1 MIDPAD
7 GVPYASAG
15 DFERALVDRIANAA
29 ALSAH
34 GVAELR
40 RQFAYGRLLARL
52 FIAQPER
59 WVLKGATGL
68 LARLPLQARHSI
80 DVDLYYEGGIDVALA
95 ALRDAAETDLGDFFT
110 FDIER
115 GVSLGGETTGT
126 QARATT
132 YLGDKIFE
140 TFRVDVVVDRTM
152 TAEPDLIPPID
163 SVEIPG
169 LRSVEYRAH
178 PIPDQ
183 IADKHA
189 AMIGT
194 YAGRPS
200 TRYRDLV
207 DLVLIATT
215 QAVSASALHTAL
227 VSEHRRRNM
236 PPLLPF
242 SLPSDEWQQGYRKI
256 AATVPGFTVLDAAEA
271 AEIVSHLIDPV
282 IAGLTSG
289 TWNPD
294 GLEWSSP

>member
-1 MIDPAD
+1 MDPGE
-7 GVPYASAG
+7 GVPYGSAR
-15 DFERALVDRIANAA
+15 DFERALTDRIANAA
-29 ALSAH
+29 ASSPH
-34 GVAELR
+34 GIAEIR

-52 FIAQPER
+52 FITQPER

-68 LARLPLQARHSI
+68 LARLPLRARHSI
-80 DVDLYYEGGIDVALA
+80 DVDLYYEGEIDGALT
-95 ALRDAAETDLGDFFT
+95 ALRDAAEADLGDFFT

-115 GVSLGGETTGT
+115 GASFGGEAAGT
-126 QARATT
+126 QVRVTA

-152 TAEPDLIPPID
+152 TAEPDLIPPIEP
-163 SVEIPG
+163 VEIPG

-189 AMIGT
+189 AMIDT

-215 QAVSASALHTAL
+215 QVVSAAALHRAL
-227 VSEHRRRNM
+227 IAEHRRRGVT
-236 PPLLPF
+236 PSLPF
-242 SLPSDEWQQGYRKI
+242 SLPSDEWRQGYRKI
-256 AATVPGFTVLDAAEA
+256 AATVPGFTILDAADA
-271 AEIVSHLIDPV
+271 VEIVRRLVDPV
-282 IAGLTSG
+282 VAGLTRG
-289 TWNPD
+289 TWDPD
-294 GLEWSSP
+294 ALTWGSP